1 MMKAVLGLPLAQA
14 KALLAGQECEVE
26 FTRPP
31 RRPDKTGAARVV
43 RAACFAGTVRLTVSF
58 FDDTAEEEEKHE

>member
-14 KALLAGQECEVE
+14 KALLAGKDCEVE

-31 RRPDKTGAARVV
+31 RRPDKTGAA

>member
-14 KALLAGQECEVE
+14 KALLAGKNCEVE

-31 RRPDKTGAARVV
+31 RRPDKTGAGRVV
-43 RAACFAGTVRLTVSF
+43 RAPGFAGAVRRTGSF
-58 FDDTAEEEEKHE
+58 FYDKAEGEEKHE

>member
-14 KALLAGQECEVE
+14 KALLAGKNCEAE
-26 FTRPP
+26 FT
-31 RRPDKTGAARVV
+31 
-43 RAACFAGTVRLTVSF
+43 AGTVRLTVSF